1 MSTFEKSWLAFAG
14 LFAASVLALIFRSHL
29 VSEELYRE
37 CLQSNIE
44 LRTLATNRG
53 DTRLQDLYCRY

>member
-1 MSTFEKSWLAFAG
+1 MSTFEKSCLAFAG
-14 LFAASVLALIFRSHL
+14 LFAAAVLALIFRSHL

-44 LRTLATNRG
+44 LRKLAINRG
-53 DTRLQDLYCRY
+53 DSRLHDLYCRY